1 VRRISSLASPLTTAG
16 IDLEIPTRLRGIR
29 SLQVANTEAAMKV
42 PNRVL
47 VVGGVAAGM
56 SAASQIRRRNPK
68 TRVTVFERGNYISY
82 GACGMPYNIEDPERE
97 IEDLVVLTAEHAR
110 NKRGIDLRLRHEAK
124 ELDLDRGTLTVV
136 DLDSGA
142 DIHEP
147 FDGLVIATG
156 ARAIRLPLDGFD
168 LPGVTALRDLADG
181 ATIKDALENGPKK
194 AVVVGAGYIGMEM
207 AHVLTERGLS
217 VTVLEKQPQLLPGWH
232 EDTVA
237 VVAETL
243 ASHGVESHTGAA
255 VTAAEAGPDGR
266 VAAVL
271 TDTDRFDADL
281 VLVAVGVRPNVRLA
295 TTAGLRIGET
305 GAIWVNQQQQTSH
318 EAVWSAGDCAEA
330 YHRVLR
336 RNAWIPLGTTA
347 NKQGRI
353 AGANVLGL
361 GQRFPGIVGTAGF
374 VVFDLEVARSGL
386 SEDQAKVEGFDPV
399 AVTIRQRSRAHGYP
413 EGVPVQV
420 RLVADRETGLLL
432 GGELVGRE
440 GAALRS
446 NTIATAL
453 AAHMTVADLQSLDLV
468 YAPPFASVW
477 DPVLVAANQ
486 LIKKVS
492 GS

>member
-1 VRRISSLASPLTTAG
+1 
-16 IDLEIPTRLRGIR
+16 
-29 SLQVANTEAAMKV
+29 MKV
-42 PNRVL
+42 PDRVL

-56 SAASQIRRRNPK
+56 SAASQIRRRRPE
-68 TRVTVFERGNYISY
+68 TRVTVLERGDHISY
-82 GACGMPYNIEDPERE
+82 GACGLPYNIEDPERD

-110 NKRGIDLRLRHEAK
+110 KKRGIDLKLGHEAK
-124 ELDLDRGTLTVV
+124 EIDLDHGTVSVV
-136 DLDSGA
+136 DLESGA
-142 DIHEP
+142 ETDEP
-147 FDGLVIATG
+147 FDALVIATG

-168 LPGVTALRDLADG
+168 LPGVEVLRNLADG
-181 ATIKDALENGPKK
+181 EAIKNALKEGPKG
-194 AVVVGAGYIGMEM
+194 AVIVGAGYIGMEM

-217 VTVLEKQPQLLPGWH
+217 VTVIEKLPQLLPGWH
-232 EDTVA
+232 EETVA

-243 ASHGVESHTGAA
+243 SSHGVEFHTGTT

-266 VAAVL
+266 VAAVI
-271 TDTDRFDADL
+271 TEDGRFDADL
-281 VLVAVGVRPNVRLA
+281 VLVAAGIRPNVELA
-295 TTAGLRIGET
+295 GTAGLRIGDT

-361 GQRFPGIVGTAGF
+361 GQRFSGIVGTAGF

-386 SEDQAKVEGFDPV
+386 SEDQAKMEGFDPV
-399 AVTIRQRSRAHGYP
+399 AVTIRQRSRAHAYP
-413 EGVPVQV
+413 GGVPIQV

-446 NTIATAL
+446 NILATAL
-453 AAHMTVADLQSLDLV
+453 AGHMTVADLQSLDLV
-468 YAPPFASVW
+468 YAPPFAPVW

-486 LIKKVS
+486 LIKKVGES
-492 GS
+492 

>member
-1 VRRISSLASPLTTAG
+1 
-16 IDLEIPTRLRGIR
+16 
-29 SLQVANTEAAMKV
+29 
-42 PNRVL
+42 
-47 VVGGVAAGM
+47 M
-56 SAASQIRRRNPK
+56 SAASQIRRRRPK
-68 TRVTVFERGNYISY
+68 ARVTVFERGNYISY

-97 IEDLVVLTAEHAR
+97 IEDLVVLTADHAR
-110 NKRGIDLRLRHEAK
+110 KKRGIDLRLRHEAK
-124 ELDLDRGTLTVV
+124 GIDIDRGTLTVV
-136 DLDSGA
+136 DLENGTES
-142 DIHEP
+142 HEP
-147 FDGLVIATG
+147 FDALVIATG
-156 ARAIRLPLDGFD
+156 ARAIRLPFDGFD
-168 LPGVTALRDLADG
+168 LPGIEVLRDLPDG
-181 ATIKDALENGPKK
+181 AAIKNALKDDPKN
-194 AVVVGAGYIGMEM
+194 AVVIGAGYIGMEM

-217 VTVLEKQPQLLPGWH
+217 VTVLEKLSHLLPGWH
-232 EDTVA
+232 DETVA
-237 VVAETL
+237 VVEETL
-243 ASHGVESHTGAA
+243 SSHGVEFHTSTT
-255 VTAAEAGPDGR
+255 VTGAEAGSDGR

-271 TDTDRFDADL
+271 TEDGRFEADL
-281 VLVAVGVRPNVRLA
+281 VLVAVGVRPNVELA
-295 TTAGLRIGET
+295 ASGGLRIGDT

-374 VVFDLEVARSGL
+374 VVFDQEVARTGL
-386 SEDQAKVEGFDPV
+386 GEDQAKMEGFDPV

-413 EGVPVQV
+413 GGVPIQV

-446 NTIATAL
+446 NTLATAL

-492 GS
+492 

>member
-1 VRRISSLASPLTTAG
+1 
-16 IDLEIPTRLRGIR
+16 
-29 SLQVANTEAAMKV
+29 MV
-42 PNRVL
+42 PDRVL

-56 SAASQIRRRNPK
+56 SAASQIRRRHPK
-68 TRVTVFERGNYISY
+68 TRVTVFERGDYISY
-82 GACGMPYNIEDPERE
+82 GACGLPYNIEDPERE

-110 NKRGIDLRLRHEAK
+110 EKRGIDLRLRHEAR
-124 ELDLDRGTLTVV
+124 ELDVDRGTLTVV
-136 DLDSGA
+136 DLDSGTET
-142 DIHEP
+142 HEP
-147 FDGLVIATG
+147 FDALVIATG
-156 ARAIRLPLDGFD
+156 ARAIRPPLDGFD
-168 LPGVTALRDLADG
+168 LPGVEVLRDLSDG
-181 ATIKDALENGPKK
+181 AAIKNALKDGPKS

-217 VTVLEKQPQLLPGWH
+217 VTVLEKLPQLLPGWH
-232 EDTVA
+232 EETVA
-237 VVAETL
+237 MVAETL
-243 ASHGVESHTGAA
+243 SSHGVEFHTGAT
-255 VTAAEAGPDGR
+255 VTAAEAGSGGR

-271 TDTDRFDADL
+271 TDDGRYDADL
-281 VLVAVGVRPNVRLA
+281 VLVAVGVRPNVELA
-295 TTAGLRIGET
+295 ASGGLRIGDT
-305 GAIWVNQQQQTSH
+305 GAIWVSQQQQTSH

-361 GQRFPGIVGTAGF
+361 GQRFSGIVGTAGF

-386 SEDQAKVEGFDPV
+386 GEDEAKAEGFDPV

-413 EGVPVQV
+413 DGVPIQI

-432 GGELVGRE
+432 GGEFAGRE

-446 NTIATAL
+446 NTLATAL
-453 AAHMTVADLQSLDLV
+453 AGHMTVAELQSLDLV

-486 LIKKVS
+486 LIKEVG

>member
-1 VRRISSLASPLTTAG
+1 
-16 IDLEIPTRLRGIR
+16 
-29 SLQVANTEAAMKV
+29 
-42 PNRVL
+42 VL

-56 SAASQIRRRNPK
+56 SAASQIRRRQPK
-68 TRVTVFERGNYISY
+68 TRVTVFERGDYISY
-82 GACGMPYNIEDPERE
+82 GACGIPYNIEDPERE
-97 IEDLVVLTAEHAR
+97 IEDLVVLTAEDAR
-110 NKRGIDLRLRHEAK
+110 KKRGIDLRLRHEAK
-124 ELDLDRGTLTVV
+124 ELDLDRRTMTVV
-136 DLDSGA
+136 DLDSGTET
-142 DIHEP
+142 HEP
-147 FDGLVIATG
+147 FDALVIATG

-168 LPGVTALRDLADG
+168 LPGVELLRKLGDG
-181 ATIKDALENGPKK
+181 ADIKQALEAGPKR
-194 AVVVGAGYIGMEM
+194 AVIIGAGYIGMEM

-217 VTVLEKQPQLLPGWH
+217 VTVLEKLPQLLPGWH
-232 EDTVA
+232 DETVA
-237 VVAETL
+237 VIEETL
-243 ASHGVESHTGAA
+243 SDRGVESHTG
-255 VTAAEAGPDGR
+255 VTVQGAETGSNGR

-271 TDTDRFDADL
+271 TDDGRFEADF
-281 VLVAVGVRPNVRLA
+281 VLVAAGIRPNVELA
-295 TTAGLRIGET
+295 AAAGLRIGDT
-305 GAIWVNQQQQTSH
+305 GAIWVNQHQQTSH

-386 SEDQAKVEGFDPV
+386 GEDQAKAEGFDPV
-399 AVTIRQRSRAHGYP
+399 AVTIRQRSRAYGYP
-413 EGVPVQV
+413 GGVPIQV

-446 NTIATAL
+446 NTLATAL

-486 LIKKVS
+486 LIKKVG

>member
-1 VRRISSLASPLTTAG
+1 V
-16 IDLEIPTRLRGIR
+16 
-29 SLQVANTEAAMKV
+29 KV
-42 PNRVL
+42 PDRVL

-56 SAASQIRRRNPK
+56 SAASQIRRRRPE
-68 TRVTVFERGNYISY
+68 TRVTVFERGEYISY
-82 GACGMPYNIEDPERE
+82 GACGMPYNIEDPDRE

-110 NKRGIDLRLRHEAK
+110 KKRGIDLRLRHEAK
-124 ELDLDRGTLTVV
+124 GLDLDRGTLTVV
-136 DLDSGA
+136 DLESGTET
-142 DIHEP
+142 HEP
-147 FDGLVIATG
+147 FDALVISTG

-168 LPGVTALRDLADG
+168 LPGVEVLRDLADG
-181 ATIKDALENGPKK
+181 AKIKRALTEGPKN
-194 AVVVGAGYIGMEM
+194 AVIVGAGYIGMEM

-217 VTVLEKQPQLLPGWH
+217 VTVLEKLSQLLPGWH
-232 EDTVA
+232 EETVA

-243 ASHGVESHTGAA
+243 SSHGVEFHTGTT
-255 VTAAEAGPDGR
+255 VKAAEAGSDGR

-271 TDTDRFDADL
+271 TDKGRFDADL
-281 VLVAVGVRPNVRLA
+281 VLVAAGVRPNVELA
-295 TTAGLRIGET
+295 ASGGLRIGDT

-336 RNAWIPLGTTA
+336 RNTWIPLGTTA

-386 SEDQAKVEGFDPV
+386 GEDQAKMEGFDPV
-399 AVTIRQRSRAHGYP
+399 AVTIRQRSRAHAYP
-413 EGVPVQV
+413 DGVPIQV

-446 NTIATAL
+446 NTLATAL
-453 AAHMTVADLQSLDLV
+453 AGHMTVADLQSLDLV

-486 LIKKVS
+486 LIKKV
-492 GS
+492 G

>member
-1 VRRISSLASPLTTAG
+1 
-16 IDLEIPTRLRGIR
+16 
-29 SLQVANTEAAMKV
+29 MKV
-42 PNRVL
+42 PDRVL

-97 IEDLVVLTAEHAR
+97 IEDLVVLTAEQAR
-110 NKRGIDLRLRHEAK
+110 QKRGIDLRLQHEVK
-124 ELDLDRGTLTVV
+124 ELDLDRGTLTVI
-136 DLDSGA
+136 DLDSGSQTQ
-142 DIHEP
+142 EP
-147 FDGLVIATG
+147 FDALVIATG
-156 ARAIRLPLDGFD
+156 ARAIRLPLGGFN
-168 LPGVTALRDLADG
+168 LPGVEVLRNLTDG
-181 ATIKDALENGPKK
+181 SAIKDILKGDPEN
-194 AVVVGAGYIGMEM
+194 AVIVGAGYIGMEM

-237 VVAETL
+237 VVTETL
-243 ASHGVESHTGAA
+243 INHGVELHSGAT
-255 VTAAEAGPDGR
+255 VKAAEAGPDGR

-271 TDTDRFDADL
+271 TDDGRFDADL
-281 VLVAVGVRPNVRLA
+281 VVVAAGVRPNVELA
-295 TTAGLRIGET
+295 ITGGLRIGDT

-318 EAVWSAGDCAEA
+318 EAVWSAGDCTEA

-386 SEDQAKVEGFDPV
+386 SEDHARTEGFDPI

-413 EGVPVQV
+413 GGVPIQV
-420 RLVADRETGLLL
+420 RLIADRETGLLL
-432 GGELVGRE
+432 GGEIVGVE
-440 GAALRS
+440 GAALRI
-446 NTIATAL
+446 NTLATAL

-477 DPVLVAANQ
+477 DPLLVAANQ
-486 LIKKVS
+486 LIKKV
-492 GS
+492 GG